1 MKVLAVLL
9 LLLFAASPALAELRG
24 HGGPVRAV
32 AVSPDGATVLSGS
45 FDQSAILWSPE
56 RAAALAV
63 LRAHEGAVNA
73 VTFLPD
79 GRFATAGEEG
89 RIVLWRPG
97 AAQPERV
104 FEGHGAKIAALAASP
119 DGRFLVSA
127 AWDRT
132 VRLWPLDG
140 SAPRVFEGHTEN
152 AVNAVGVLGDASA
165 IVSAGYDGTL
175 RLWPLD
181 GSAPKVLA
189 EFGLPQN
196 TLAVLPAGA
205 GVGDAGV
212 AVAGADGTVRL
223 VPLDGGVVRE
233 LTAGAMPVITLA
245 VNQAGTMLAAGGIR
259 GSVSLWSLPEG
270 RLLRTLSGPG
280 LPVWAAAFAPDGTL
294 YTGGTDR
301 RVRRWNAVT
310 GAHLGAVA
318 PEAEERTASSD
329 HPGARVWRACAACH
343 TLTGDSANRA
353 GPSLAGLFGRRIAT
367 VPDFAYSEALRGMD
381 IVWTRETVAALF
393 TQGPAAYTPG
403 TRMPEQTVGNAE
415 DLNVLLD
422 FLEIET
428 RK

>member
-1 MKVLAVLL
+1 MRVLALL
-9 LLLFAASPALAELRG
+9 LVLFASSPALAELRG

-32 AVSPDGATVLSGS
+32 SVSPDGATVLSGS

-56 RAAALAV
+56 RAAAVAV

-73 VTFLPD
+73 AVFLPD

-89 RIVLWRPG
+89 RIALWRPG

-104 FEGHGAKIAALAASP
+104 FEGHGAKIASLAASP
-119 DGRFLVSA
+119 DGRFLASA

-152 AVNAVGVLGDASA
+152 AVNAVGVLGDGSA

-175 RLWPLD
+175 RLWPID
-181 GSAPKVLA
+181 GAAPRVLA

-196 TLAVLPAGA
+196 ALAVLPG
-205 GVGDAGV
+205 GAGV

-223 VPLDGGVVRE
+223 VPLGDGGGVVRE
-233 LTAGAMPVITLA
+233 LSGGTAPIVALA
-245 VNQAGTMLAAGGIR
+245 VNGAGTLLAAGGIR
-259 GSVSLWSLPEG
+259 GSVSLWALPEG
-270 RLLRTLSGPG
+270 RLARTLSGPG
-280 LPVWAAAFAPDGTL
+280 LPVWAASFSPDGTL

-301 RVRRWNAVT
+301 RVRRWNPAT
-310 GAHLGAVA
+310 GAHLGAVV

-343 TLTGDSANRA
+343 TLSGDSANRA
-353 GPSLAGLFGRRIAT
+353 GPTLAGLFGRRIAT

-415 DLNVLLD
+415 DLDALLD

-428 RK
+428 RR